1 MLTQRPTLED
11 IKAARKHTDSIIR
24 KTPILTSEYF
34 NDLLGMELFFK
45 CENFQK
51 TGSFKIRGAT
61 NAVYSLTESEKA
73 QGVACQSSGN
83 HGGAIACAAHL
94 KGVHADIVMAK
105 SVSKAKIHNV
115 KTYNG
120 NMIFC
125 DTMAERD
132 ELFDTTVKEENRI
145 SIHPYDNFDV
155 MAGQG
160 TIALEIVEQVPE
172 FDSVVVPIGGGGLIS
187 GISKYIKSI
196 WPEIVVVGCSPEN
209 SPVMINSMYSGKI
222 LDIKSKPTLS
232 DGTAGGLEPESITFP
247 ICCEYIDQTIL
258 VTEDEIKKAMELYY
272 DNKNQIIEGAAGVA
286 IATFL
291 KIKNYFSEKKIG
303 IIICGGNIDQK
314 SFLSL
319 INAN

>member
-1 MLTQRPTLED
+1 MLSQRPTLSD
-11 IKAARKHTDSIIR
+11 IKDARARTETIVR

-51 TGSFKIRGAT
+51 TGSFKIRGAS
-61 NAVYSLTESEKA
+61 NAVFSLNNEEAK

-94 KGVHADIVMAK
+94 KGIHADIVMAK

-125 DTMAERD
+125 NTMGERD
-132 ELFDTTVKEENRI
+132 ELFLKTVKDNNRI

-160 TIALEIVEQVPE
+160 TIALEILEQVPE
-172 FDSVVVPIGGGGLIS
+172 FDCVIVPIGGGGLIS
-187 GISKYIKSI
+187 GISLALKELKPSTKLI
-196 WPEIVVVGCSPEN
+196 GCEPEN
-209 SPVMINSMYSGKI
+209 VDDTFQMYKANKRIEMDHRFSVADGLMAIVGQLTLPIIQENVDDILLATEKEIIDTTRLVWERMKI
-222 LDIKSKPTLS
+222 VIEPSCALVLAAVIKNKEKFIGQKIVLVIT
-232 DGTAGGLEPESITFP
+232 GGNV
-247 ICCEYIDQTIL
+247 DL
-258 VTEDEIKKAMELYY
+258 VTLPWLEVGKD
-272 DNKNQIIEGAAGVA
+272 
-286 IATFL
+286 
-291 KIKNYFSEKKIG
+291 
-303 IIICGGNIDQK
+303 
-314 SFLSL
+314 
-319 INAN
+319 

>member
-1 MLTQRPTLED
+1 MLSQRPTLSD
-11 IKAARKHTDSIIR
+11 IKDARTRTETIVR

-51 TGSFKIRGAT
+51 TGSFKIRGAS
-61 NAVYSLTESEKA
+61 NAVFSLTDEEAK

-94 KGVHADIVMAK
+94 KGIHADIVMAK

-125 DTMAERD
+125 NTMGERD
-132 ELFDTTVKEENRI
+132 ELFLKTVKDNNRI

-160 TIALEIVEQVPE
+160 TITLEILEQVPE
-172 FDSVVVPIGGGGLIS
+172 FDCVIVPIGGGGLIS
-187 GISKYIKSI
+187 GISLALKELKPSAKLI
-196 WPEIVVVGCSPEN
+196 GCEPEN
-209 SPVMINSMYSGKI
+209 VDDTFQMYKANKRIEMAHRTSVADGLMAIVGQLTLPIIQENVDDILLATEKEIIDTTRLVWERMKI
-222 LDIKSKPTLS
+222 VIEPSCALVLAALIKNKEKFVGQKIVLVIT
-232 DGTAGGLEPESITFP
+232 GGNV
-247 ICCEYIDQTIL
+247 DL
-258 VTEDEIKKAMELYY
+258 VTLPWLEVGKD
-272 DNKNQIIEGAAGVA
+272 
-286 IATFL
+286 
-291 KIKNYFSEKKIG
+291 
-303 IIICGGNIDQK
+303 
-314 SFLSL
+314 
-319 INAN
+319 

>member
-1 MLTQRPTLED
+1 MLTQRPTLSD
-11 IKAARKHTDSIIR
+11 IKDARTRTETIVR

-51 TGSFKIRGAT
+51 TGSFKIRGAS
-61 NAVYSLTESEKA
+61 NAVFSLTDEEAK

-94 KGVHADIVMAK
+94 KGIHADIVMAK

-125 DTMAERD
+125 NTMGERD
-132 ELFDTTVKEENRI
+132 ELFLKTVKDNNRI

-160 TIALEIVEQVPE
+160 TITLEILEQVPE
-172 FDSVVVPIGGGGLIS
+172 FDCVIVPIGGGGLIS
-187 GISKYIKSI
+187 GISLALKELKPSAKLI
-196 WPEIVVVGCSPEN
+196 GCEPEN
-209 SPVMINSMYSGKI
+209 VDDTFQMYKANKRIEMAHRTSVADGLMAIVGQLTLPIIQENVDDILLATEKEIIDTTRLVWERMKI
-222 LDIKSKPTLS
+222 VIEPSCALVLAALIKNKEKFVGQKIVLVIT
-232 DGTAGGLEPESITFP
+232 GGNV
-247 ICCEYIDQTIL
+247 DL
-258 VTEDEIKKAMELYY
+258 VTLPWLEVGKD
-272 DNKNQIIEGAAGVA
+272 
-286 IATFL
+286 
-291 KIKNYFSEKKIG
+291 
-303 IIICGGNIDQK
+303 
-314 SFLSL
+314 
-319 INAN
+319 

>member
-1 MLTQRPTLED
+1 MLSQRPTLED
-11 IKAARKHTDSIIR
+11 IKSARKRTDSIVR
-24 KTPILTSEYF
+24 NTPVLTSEYF
-34 NDLLGMELFFK
+34 NSLLDMELYFK

-61 NAVYSLTESEKA
+61 NAVFSLTESEKA

-83 HGGAIACAAHL
+83 HGGAIACAAYL
-94 KGVHADIVMAK
+94 KGVHADVVMAK

-132 ELFDTTVKEENRI
+132 ELFYKTVEKNNRI

-160 TIALEIVEQVPE
+160 TIALEIIEQVPE

-187 GISKYIKSI
+187 GISIALKELNSSVKII
-196 WPEIVVVGCSPEN
+196 GC
-209 SPVMINSMYSGKI
+209 
-222 LDIKSKPTLS
+222 
-232 DGTAGGLEPESITFP
+232 EPESVDDTYQMYNANKRIDMKHRESIADGLMAIVGQLTLP
-247 ICCEYIDQTIL
+247 IIQENVDDIVLATEQEIIDTTRLIWERMKI
-258 VTEDEIKKAMELYY
+258 V
-272 DNKNQIIEGAAGVA
+272 IEPSCALALAAV
-286 IATFL
+286 
-291 KIKNYFSEKKIG
+291 IKNKEKFAGQKIVLV
-303 IIICGGNIDQK
+303 ITGGNVDLVALPWLK
-314 SFLSL
+314 VGKD
-319 INAN
+319 

>member
-1 MLTQRPTLED
+1 MLSNRPTLDD
-11 IKAARKHTDSIIR
+11 IKNARILTESIVR
-24 KTPILTSEYF
+24 KTPVLTSNYF

-51 TGSFKIRGAT
+51 TGSFKIRGAS
-61 NAVYSLTESEKA
+61 NAIFSLNESESK

-94 KGVHADIVMAK
+94 KGIHADIVMAK

-132 ELFDTTVKEENRI
+132 ELFIKTVEDNNRI
-145 SIHPYDNFDV
+145 SIHPYDNYSV

-160 TIALEIVEQVPE
+160 TIALEIIEQVPS

-187 GISKYIKSI
+187 GISIGLKGLNYSAKII
-196 WPEIVVVGCSPEN
+196 GC
-209 SPVMINSMYSGKI
+209 
-222 LDIKSKPTLS
+222 
-232 DGTAGGLEPESITFP
+232 EPESVDDTYQMYKAKERIEMAHRESVADGLMAIVGHLTLP
-247 ICCEYIDQTIL
+247 IIQENVDDIVLASEQEIIDTTKLIWERMKI
-258 VTEDEIKKAMELYY
+258 V
-272 DNKNQIIEGAAGVA
+272 IEPSCALALAAV
-286 IATFL
+286 
-291 KIKNYFSEKKIG
+291 IKNKEKFQGQKVVLVIT
-303 IIICGGNIDQK
+303 GGNVDLVDLPWSK
-314 SFLSL
+314 VGKD
-319 INAN
+319 

>member
-1 MLTQRPTLED
+1 MLKKKPNLQD
-11 IKAARKHTDSIIR
+11 IKDAQARIEPIVR
-24 KTPILTSEYF
+24 KTPILKSDYF

-61 NAVYSLTESEKA
+61 NAVFSLSESEKA

-83 HGGAIACAAHL
+83 HGGAIACAAKL

-115 KTYNG
+115 KTYSG

-132 ELFDTTVKEENRI
+132 ELFDTTVKAKNRI

-160 TIALEIVEQVPE
+160 TIGLEIVEQVPE
-172 FDSVVVPIGGGGLIS
+172 FDSVIVPIGGGGLIS
-187 GISKYIKSI
+187 GISIALKGLNTPAKII
-196 WPEIVVVGCSPEN
+196 GC
-209 SPVMINSMYSGKI
+209 
-222 LDIKSKPTLS
+222 
-232 DGTAGGLEPESITFP
+232 EPESVDDTYQMYKANQRIEMKHRESIADGLMAIVGQLTLP
-247 ICCEYIDQTIL
+247 IIQENVDDIVLASEKEIIDTTRLIWERMKI
-258 VTEDEIKKAMELYY
+258 V
-272 DNKNQIIEGAAGVA
+272 IEPSCALALAAV
-286 IATFL
+286 
-291 KIKNYFSEKKIG
+291 IKNKEKFVGQKIVLV
-303 IIICGGNIDQK
+303 ITGGNVD
-314 SFLSL
+314 LVSL
-319 INAN
+319 PWLKVNKE

>member
-1 MLTQRPTLED
+1 MLSQRPTLSD
-11 IKAARKHTDSIIR
+11 IKDARARTETIVR

-51 TGSFKIRGAT
+51 TGSFKIRGAS
-61 NAVYSLTESEKA
+61 NAVFSLNNEEAK

-94 KGVHADIVMAK
+94 KGIHADIVMAK

-125 DTMAERD
+125 NTMGERD
-132 ELFDTTVKEENRI
+132 ELFLKTVKDNNRI

-160 TIALEIVEQVPE
+160 TIALEILEQVPE
-172 FDSVVVPIGGGGLIS
+172 FDCVIVPIGGGGLIS
-187 GISKYIKSI
+187 GISLALKELKPSTKLI
-196 WPEIVVVGCSPEN
+196 GCEPEN
-209 SPVMINSMYSGKI
+209 VDDTFQMYKANKRIEMAHRTSVADGLMAIVGQLTLPIIQENVDDILLATEKEIIDTTRLVWERMKI
-222 LDIKSKPTLS
+222 VIEPSCALVLAAVIKNKEKFIGQKIVLVIT
-232 DGTAGGLEPESITFP
+232 GGNV
-247 ICCEYIDQTIL
+247 DL
-258 VTEDEIKKAMELYY
+258 VTLPWLEVGKD
-272 DNKNQIIEGAAGVA
+272 
-286 IATFL
+286 
-291 KIKNYFSEKKIG
+291 
-303 IIICGGNIDQK
+303 
-314 SFLSL
+314 
-319 INAN
+319 

>member
-1 MLTQRPTLED
+1 MLTQRPTLSD
-11 IKAARKHTDSIIR
+11 IKDARARTETIVR

-51 TGSFKIRGAT
+51 TGSFKIRGAS
-61 NAVYSLTESEKA
+61 NAVFSLTDEEAK

-94 KGVHADIVMAK
+94 KGIHADIVMAK

-125 DTMAERD
+125 NTMGERD
-132 ELFDTTVKEENRI
+132 ELFLKTVKDNNRI

-160 TIALEIVEQVPE
+160 TIALEILEQVPE
-172 FDSVVVPIGGGGLIS
+172 FDCVIVPIGGGGLIS
-187 GISKYIKSI
+187 GISLALKELKPSAKLI
-196 WPEIVVVGCSPEN
+196 GCEPEN
-209 SPVMINSMYSGKI
+209 VDDTFQMYKANKRIEMAHRTSVADGLMAIVGQLTLPIIQENVDDILLATEKEIIDTTRLVWERMKI
-222 LDIKSKPTLS
+222 VIEPSCALVLAAVIKNKEKFIGQKIVLVIT
-232 DGTAGGLEPESITFP
+232 GGNV
-247 ICCEYIDQTIL
+247 DL
-258 VTEDEIKKAMELYY
+258 VTLPW
-272 DNKNQIIEGAAGVA
+272 
-286 IATFL
+286 L
-291 KIKNYFSEKKIG
+291 KVGK
-303 IIICGGNIDQK
+303 D
-314 SFLSL
+314 
-319 INAN
+319 